1 MKLLPDSRR
10 FLGSLGLL
18 LFLNLVIKPVWVFG
32 IDRQVQNITGYETYG
47 HYFALLGLTLVFQ
60 FLLDLG
66 ITPYFNR
73 SVSVSAEQGPV
84 LFSQALGIKLLLGFL
99 YAIVIIMVAWA
110 TGVLNTH
117 LLVLLILVQI
127 VSSFLALL
135 RSYLSA
141 SQKFTQDAWVS
152 VMDKVFV
159 ILVAGFMILNPGLS
173 GSISINQ
180 FVIIQGSGLI
190 LSVFLAIFFL
200 YQHNVAITIQPL
212 RHFNIG
218 MLKYSMPFAMNIF
231 FMTALMRADG
241 FMVERLAPNGAYAA
255 GTYATVF
262 RLTDSVNMVGFLM
275 AGFLLPFI
283 ARSWP
288 NKEKIS
294 EVLRLCRIFLVIPAI
309 LLAVAAPAISE
320 PLNQL
325 LYHGREAQTSEVID
339 ILFWCLPAF
348 AIIQVHGTLMT
359 ASGNI
364 NTFVKLSGVFAVLNI
379 LLNFLVIPR
388 YGAPGAAWVA
398 VLTQNGFAVLLYM
411 LSVRR
416 TGISISGKEAAFYIV
431 TGISVFLVAKY
442 LFL

>member
-1 MKLLPDSRR
+1 
-10 FLGSLGLL
+10 
-18 LFLNLVIKPVWVFG
+18 
-32 IDRQVQNITGYETYG
+32 
-47 HYFALLGLTLVFQ
+47 
-60 FLLDLG
+60 
-66 ITPYFNR
+66 
-73 SVSVSAEQGPV
+73 
-84 LFSQALGIKLLLGFL
+84 
-99 YAIVIIMVAWA
+99 
-110 TGVLNTH
+110 
-117 LLVLLILVQI
+117 
-127 VSSFLALL
+127 
-135 RSYLSA
+135 
-141 SQKFTQDAWVS
+141 
-152 VMDKVFV
+152 
-159 ILVAGFMILNPGLS
+159 
-173 GSISINQ
+173 
-180 FVIIQGSGLI
+180 
-190 LSVFLAIFFL
+190 
-200 YQHNVAITIQPL
+200 
-212 RHFNIG
+212 
-218 MLKYSMPFAMNIF
+218 
-231 FMTALMRADG
+231 
-241 FMVERLAPNGAYAA
+241 
-255 GTYATVF
+255 
-262 RLTDSVNMVGFLM
+262 MVGFLM

-431 TGISVFLVAKY
+431 MGISVFLVAKY